1 MKKHMHSYNFKTYF
15 TCSSSRDFSV
25 FVTEK
30 NKNRFVLK
38 DTYVMVSLFIIL
50 FVLMLCINYS
60 AVILVNLSMVLIIL
74 IACIKPKGM
83 LLC

>member
-1 MKKHMHSYNFKTYF
+1 MKKHMHNYNFKTYF
-15 TCSSSRDFSV
+15 TCSSSRDYSV
-25 FVTEK
+25 CATGTE
-30 NKNRFVLK
+30 NTFVLK